1 MGLFNQEQIRTILND
16 TMAQVDANAKEK
28 GIIGVVDSRTDL
40 NEYANRLFEMP
51 HIANSFINVLYNQ
64 FIFKNT
70 KQNMFTSA
78 FDYFRERA
86 DKAGFGTYES
96 EVQPIFP
103 LAYDMTAFDRVLKF
117 WETPATVQY
126 FGINRSQTFPQSIIR
141 KELRQAFQS
150 YEAMSDYLEKLLLA
164 PRRGN
169 TIIENNAIKEM
180 LNQNI
185 KNGAVV
191 TENIENINDEA
202 SLKNLAA
209 KIQEY
214 AIAMSAEPTTKFNK
228 YYEVAKASGFE
239 NPVHAW
245 TQSDRRDLCL
255 IAPAAL
261 LAKIKTYVLAF
272 AFSKE
277 DVDFSF
283 NFIPL
288 SSFDYMPYNEETR
301 EFGAVQNSPIQ
312 LILCDG
318 GFINLVDH
326 FDEEFSDTNSM
337 VGGIQRAVQID
348 QSYQIRLTRNAVA
361 FVLEQE
367 AAPATVE
374 PSTFVFTSKNDSKEF
389 EIKDNNGNTLKDYNY
404 KVKAFVITVPG
415 EYTPVDDPTTVIE
428 VEKTEGGI
436 LNIKPNAESTFENN
450 YQIIINFDN
459 SDVEIIGTIAM
470 TE

>member
-40 NEYANRLFEMP
+40 KEYANRLFEMP

-64 FIFKNT
+64 FVFKNT

-117 WETPATVQY
+117 WDTPATVQY

-150 YEAMSDYLEKLLLA
+150 YEAMSDYLERLLLA

-180 LNQNI
+180 LNQNV
-185 KNGAVV
+185 KNGAVL
-191 TENIENINDEA
+191 TENVKNLDSEEA
-202 SLKNLAA
+202 LKNLAA

-228 YYEVAKASGFE
+228 YYDVAKASGVE

-255 IAPAAL
+255 IAPASL

-277 DVDFSF
+277 DVDFKF

-301 EFGAVQNSPIQ
+301 TFGAVQNSPIQ

-318 GFINLVDH
+318 GFINLTDY

-361 FVLEQE
+361 FVLEQDV
-367 AAPATVE
+367 APALVE
-374 PSTFVFTSKNDSKEF
+374 PSTFVFNATSDSEEF
-389 EIKDNNGNTLKDYNY
+389 EVKNSNGETLKKYTYN
-404 KVKAFVITVPG
+404 VKAYVVAVPG
-415 EYTPVDDPTTVIE
+415 GYTLVDDPTTVVE
-428 VEKTEGGI
+428 VEKKEGGT
-436 LNIKPNAESTFENN
+436 LNVKPNAELTSENA
-450 YQIIINFDN
+450 YQVIISFDN
-459 SDVEIIGTIAM
+459 SDVEILGTITIA
-470 TE
+470 